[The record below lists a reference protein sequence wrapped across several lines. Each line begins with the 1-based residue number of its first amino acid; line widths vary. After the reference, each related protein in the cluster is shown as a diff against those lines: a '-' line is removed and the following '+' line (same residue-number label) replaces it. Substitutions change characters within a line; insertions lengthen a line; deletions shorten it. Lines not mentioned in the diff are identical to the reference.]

1 MTKKTKKAYLAVF
14 KYIED
19 KLFKLKPA
27 QFMTDY
33 EDGMRSAIRKYWS
46 SNVTIRGCFF
56 HFCQAILRRCRKL
69 GMVRFL
75 KNSENGRRI
84 QKSLMSLPLLPAD
97 SIQEGYE
104 SIKHFTRENNLWSNF
119 SPLFAYF
126 DRYWLIQVYE

>member
-46 SNVTIRGCFF
+46 SNVTHYSWMLFS
-56 HFCQAILRRCRKL
+56 
-69 GMVRFL
+69 FL
-75 KNSENGRRI
+75 PSHT
-84 QKSLMSLPLLPAD
+84 QKMS
-97 SIQEGYE
+97 
-104 SIKHFTRENNLWSNF
+104 
-119 SPLFAYF
+119 
-126 DRYWLIQVYE
+126 